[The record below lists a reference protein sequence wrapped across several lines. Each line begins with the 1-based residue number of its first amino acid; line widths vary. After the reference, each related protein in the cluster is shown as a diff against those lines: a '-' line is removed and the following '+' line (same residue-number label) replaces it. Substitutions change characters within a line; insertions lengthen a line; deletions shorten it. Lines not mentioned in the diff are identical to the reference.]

1 MFASPLSTSRPSRR
15 SRPRAGLGRTE
26 PPTAAD
32 LEKPAGREPA
42 GGPPG
47 APAGGGGGHHA
58 GRALSA
64 LVWESG
70 VRAARARFDP
80 WKPCGSELRLC

>member
-1 MFASPLSTSRPSRR
+1 MFASPLPTSRPSRR
-15 SRPRAGLGRTE
+15 SRPRAGLGRPE
-26 PPTAAD
+26 PPTAAE
-32 LEKPAGREPA
+32 LEKPAGRMLA
-42 GGPPG
+42 GSPSG
-47 APAGGGGGHHA
+47 APAGGGGDNHA

-64 LVWESG
+64 LVWGSG